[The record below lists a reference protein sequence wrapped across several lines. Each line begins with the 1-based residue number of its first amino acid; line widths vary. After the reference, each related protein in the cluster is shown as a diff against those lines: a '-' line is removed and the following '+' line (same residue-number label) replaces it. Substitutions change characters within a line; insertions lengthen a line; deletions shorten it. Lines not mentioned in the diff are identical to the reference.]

1 MEKVLLVACLALR
14 RVLFLGQIL
23 FGLTQGGSLHPA

>member
-1 MEKVLLVACLALR
+1 MEKVLLVAGLALR

-23 FGLTQGGSLHPA
+23 LQGGFLHPA